1 MTPADPRPTAVNLL
15 TPDVVKEASREIQT
29 GRHVQLDWPL
39 ESIKHPGFARVP
51 LKHRLLDNYVSLKE
65 YALDDELEF
74 NTQGGSQWDSLKHVS
89 EPPFSEPQIPEWYQC
104 LMWCF
109 HSTRTKRNR
118 STIMAWLSKRP
129 RSP

>member
-1 MTPADPRPTAVNLL
+1 MLTFPPSAVNLL

-89 EPPFSEPQIPEWYQC
+89 STLLVTPIMRVSLWSD
-104 LMWCF
+104 LVCF
-109 HSTRTKRNR
+109 HSMRTKRSN
-118 STIMAWLSKRP
+118 SIITG
-129 RSP
+129 